1 MSKSYKVRLTQRGGC
16 VAIADANGFF
26 FASIISDNAGHY
38 NLKVDDEKFLR
49 NDLVQQLLQ
58 TVEIGN
64 SYPVEYMV
72 ENAYFKVSERSF

>member
-38 NLKVDDEKFLR
+38 NLKVDDEKFIQGNPV
-49 NDLVQQLLQ
+49 NDFIEYQRDRFLC
-58 TVEIGN
+58 TV
-64 SYPVEYMV
+64 VEGSHF
-72 ENAYFKVSERSF
+72 A